1 MLEQIFELCA
11 VLNCAY
17 LSLYKIPYSE
27 IGILVSSP
35 FFIDNREYFAYLVLY
50 FELSYA

>member
-17 LSLYKIPYSE
+17 LSSYKIPYSE
-27 IGILVSSP
+27 IGILVSYH
-35 FFIDNREYFAYLVLY
+35 FFTDKRDYFAYPGLY
-50 FELSYA
+50 FESCYA